1 MSRFDYNQPNTRE
14 RVAAR
19 RKTSQPKRRHQSL
32 VLPGPR
38 RAAGA
43 LLASGRVISFILFFA
58 AMGGLLYIFTAPAF
72 AVRDVRVEGAQ
83 VLKPEEV
90 EQIVDVRGQ
99 SIWFVDTD
107 AIIQRLKQSAY
118 VEQAAAYIT
127 LPGTLNLRVQ
137 ERRPELRWQAGGA
150 RYLVDASG
158 RVLGIDNTATLT
170 DALVISDQSNQPL
183 EPNDRVDAD
192 ALTLGRALSLRLPG
206 ELGIQPASINWN
218 ITEGISVATNDGRTI
233 VFGRSD
239 RIEDKLMVLNALL
252 RDGTTFTFLD
262 LRPTQPYYRDENK
275 QPTPTPQLSN

>member
-1 MSRFDYNQPNTRE
+1 MNKFEYNKPNTRE

-19 RKTSQPKRRHQSL
+19 RKVSQPKQRQGSL

-43 LLASGRVISFILFFA
+43 LLASGRIISFVLFFA

-83 VLKPEEV
+83 VLKPQEV
-90 EQIVDVRGQ
+90 EQMADARGQ

-107 AIIQRLKQSAY
+107 AITEKLKQSAY
-118 VEQAAAYIT
+118 VEQAAAYVT
-127 LPGTLNLRVQ
+127 LPDMLTLYVQ

-170 DALVISDQSNQPL
+170 NTLVINDQSNQPL
-183 EPNDRVDAD
+183 APNDRVDAD
-192 ALTLGRALSLRLPG
+192 ALALGRTLSLRLPG
-206 ELGIQPASINWN
+206 ELGIQPAAINWN
-218 ITEGISVATNDGRTI
+218 ITEGISVATNDGRKI
-233 VFGRSD
+233 IFGRSD
-239 RIEDKLMVLNALL
+239 RVEDKLMVLNALL

-262 LRPTQPYYRDENK
+262 LRPTQPYYRNERK
-275 QPTPTPQLSN
+275 QQEPTPTS